1 MRPHILWSAVLIAAG
16 VTVAT
21 ACNGGDDATPVS
33 SGTIIDHVTVV
44 DTRDGSSKRD
54 MAVLLDGG
62 TISKIAP
69 GGSFRAEG
77 SATVVDGSG
86 KYLVPG
92 YNDMHTH
99 VLDMAD
105 QSPTYFPQMIA
116 NGITGFREMAGST
129 ALIARAKALNA
140 DSAAGKL
147 LAPEML
153 AMPSTIIAVPQP
165 DAAVQLVQQAKAD
178 GADFVK
184 VVNETPATFPAIM
197 TEAGRQGLT
206 VVGHLSPTVAP
217 AAASAAGMRAI
228 EHLGPALSV
237 LLGCSTDED
246 AIRADILKAP
256 PTVPNV
262 TSPFLPRAPEAPWF
276 QRVMDTFSEDKCR
289 ALARTFV
296 KNGTWQSPTLYRI
309 RTMQFSTDATYRNDP
324 NLKYIEPGRRA
335 NWQALADQYAATM
348 PPEDDAI
355 FRRFYDFQVRALQL
369 FRAEGVKMVA
379 GSDVTG
385 IWCIPGFS
393 LQAEFR
399 QLAQAGFTPLE
410 ILRMTTLDAA
420 AFLGRSSSVGTVE
433 VGRNAD
439 LVLLEADP
447 LADVANLG
455 RIGGV
460 FLKGRYQSKATLQGM
475 LDGVENAYLKQP
487 ASAYRED
494 LNHKD

>member
-1 MRPHILWSAVLIAAG
+1 MKLHLVCGAALIAAG
-16 VTVAT
+16 VTLAA
-21 ACNGGDDATPVS
+21 ACSGDNDATPVG
-33 SGTIIDHVTVV
+33 SGTIVDHVTVV
-44 DTRDGSSKRD
+44 DTRDGSSRRD
-54 MAVLLDGG
+54 MAVLIDGG
-62 TISKIAP
+62 TIRKIAP

-77 SATVVDGSG
+77 SATVVDGTG

-116 NGITGFREMAGST
+116 NGITGFREMAGSA
-129 ALIARAKALNA
+129 ALIARAKTLNA
-140 DSAAGKL
+140 DSAAGKV

-165 DAAVQLVQQAKAD
+165 DVAVQLVRQAKAD

-184 VVNETPATFPAIM
+184 VVNETPGTFPAVM
-197 TEAGRQGLT
+197 AEAAKQGLS
-206 VVGHLSPTVAP
+206 VVGHLSPTIAP
-217 AAASAAGMRAI
+217 ATASDAGMRAI

-237 LLGCSTDED
+237 LLGCSTAED
-246 AIRADILKAP
+246 SIRADILKAP
-256 PTVPNV
+256 PTAPNV
-262 TSPFLPRAPEAPWF
+262 TSPFLPRAPEAQWF

-289 ALARTFV
+289 SLARTFV
-296 KNGTWQSPTLYRI
+296 KNGTWQSPTLYRV

-335 NWQALADQYAATM
+335 SWQSLADQYVASM

-369 FRAEGVKMVA
+369 FRAEGVKMIA

-410 ILRMTTLDAA
+410 VLQMTTLNAA
-420 AFLGRSSSVGTVE
+420 AFLGRTSSMGTVE
-433 VGRNAD
+433 EGRNAD

-447 LADVANLG
+447 LADVANLA

-460 FLKGRYQSKATLQGM
+460 FLRGRYQPKAALQAM
-475 LDGVENAYLKQP
+475 LDSVEGAYLKQP
-487 ASAYRED
+487 MSAWRED
-494 LNHKD
+494 VNHKD